1 MPNLLKISNFLKI
14 PACKVVSNKNLH
26 RVAKFLERTILLGLL
41 AGAIAFQV
49 EAWEMFLSRDS
60 SFKIKEENIQEGPTL
75 TFCPRK
81 GVEIVDVI
89 IGILEPMTYEI
100 CKHTEQVNLTD
111 GLNKITWF
119 NKSVNVTKF
128 KIQTQWANCVMLETD
143 FDDITNVIRKWIE
156 IDLKLSPHSN
166 ATEHNHENDSQTDN
180 VEQQQNLTEIPKT
193 WEGIDVYVTSKVVF
207 SFDFNHQNSVK
218 SNSSFLGKC

>member
-1 MPNLLKISNFLKI
+1 MPNLLKITNLLKI
-14 PACKVVSNKNLH
+14 PACKMVSNKNLQK
-26 RVAKFLERTILLGLL
+26 VAKYLERIILLGLL

-49 EAWEMFLSRDS
+49 EAWDMYLSRDS

-81 GVEIVDVI
+81 GVEIDDVSI
-89 IGILEPMTYEI
+89 AILEPLTYEKI
-100 CKHTEQVNLTD
+100 KYTEKVNLGE

-119 NKSVNVTKF
+119 NKSVNVTIT

-156 IDLKLSPHSN
+156 IDLKLNPFSN
-166 ATEHNHENDSQTDN
+166 ATEYNYENDSQTNN
-180 VEQQQNLTEIPKT
+180 VEQQNLTEIPKT

-207 SFDFNHQNSVK
+207 SFDFNHNNSVN
-218 SNSSFLGKC
+218 SN

>member
-1 MPNLLKISNFLKI
+1 MPNLLKITNLLKI
-14 PACKVVSNKNLH
+14 PACKMVSNKNLQK
-26 RVAKFLERTILLGLL
+26 VAKYLERIILLGLL

-49 EAWEMFLSRDS
+49 EAWDMYLSRDS

-81 GVEIVDVI
+81 GVEIDDVSI
-89 IGILEPMTYEI
+89 AILEPLTYEKI
-100 CKHTEQVNLTD
+100 KYTEKVNLGE
-111 GLNKITWF
+111 GLNEITWF
-119 NKSVNVTKF
+119 NKSVNVTIT

-156 IDLKLSPHSN
+156 IDLKLNPFSN
-166 ATEHNHENDSQTDN
+166 ATEYNYENDSQTNN
-180 VEQQQNLTEIPKT
+180 VEQQNLTEIPKT

-207 SFDFNHQNSVK
+207 SFDFNHNNSVN
-218 SNSSFLGKC
+218 SN

>member
-1 MPNLLKISNFLKI
+1 M
-14 PACKVVSNKNLH
+14 VSNKNLH

-49 EAWEMFLSRDS
+49 EAWDMYLSRDS

-81 GVEIVDVI
+81 GVEIDDVI

-111 GLNKITWF
+111 GLNEITWF

-143 FDDITNVIRKWIE
+143 FDDITSVIRKWIR
-156 IDLKLSPHSN
+156 IDLKLSPNPNS
-166 ATEHNHENDSQTDN
+166 
-180 VEQQQNLTEIPKT
+180 VEQQNVTEIPKT

-207 SFDFNHQNSVK
+207 SFDFNHNNSVIIQIHL
-218 SNSSFLGKC
+218 F

>member
-26 RVAKFLERTILLGLL
+26 KVAKFLERTILLGLL

-49 EAWEMFLSRDS
+49 EAWDMYLSRDS

-81 GVEIVDVI
+81 GVEIDDVSI
-89 IGILEPMTYEI
+89 AILEPLTYEKI
-100 CKHTEQVNLTD
+100 KYTEKVNLGE
-111 GLNKITWF
+111 GLNEITWF
-119 NKSVNVTKF
+119 NKSVNVTIT

-156 IDLKLSPHSN
+156 IDLKLNPFSN
-166 ATEHNHENDSQTDN
+166 ATEYNYENDSQTNN
-180 VEQQQNLTEIPKT
+180 VEQQNLT
-193 WEGIDVYVTSKVVF
+193 
-207 SFDFNHQNSVK
+207 
-218 SNSSFLGKC
+218 

>member
-1 MPNLLKISNFLKI
+1 M
-14 PACKVVSNKNLH
+14 VSNKNLQK
-26 RVAKFLERTILLGLL
+26 VAKYLERIILLGLL

-49 EAWEMFLSRDS
+49 EAWDMYLSRDS

-81 GVEIVDVI
+81 GVEIDDVSI
-89 IGILEPMTYEI
+89 AILEPLTYEKI
-100 CKHTEQVNLTD
+100 KYTEKVNLGE
-111 GLNKITWF
+111 GLNEITWF
-119 NKSVNVTKF
+119 NKSVNVTIT

-156 IDLKLSPHSN
+156 IDLKLIPFSN
-166 ATEHNHENDSQTDN
+166 ATEYNYENDSQTNN
-180 VEQQQNLTEIPKT
+180 VEQQNLTEIPKT

-207 SFDFNHQNSVK
+207 SFDFNHNNSVN
-218 SNSSFLGKC
+218 SN

>member
-1 MPNLLKISNFLKI
+1 M
-14 PACKVVSNKNLH
+14 VSNKNLQK
-26 RVAKFLERTILLGLL
+26 VAKYLERIILLGLL

-49 EAWEMFLSRDS
+49 EAWDMYLSRDS

-81 GVEIVDVI
+81 GVEIDDVSI
-89 IGILEPMTYEI
+89 AILEPLTYEKI
-100 CKHTEQVNLTD
+100 KYTEKVNLGE
-111 GLNKITWF
+111 GLNEITWF
-119 NKSVNVTKF
+119 NKSVNVTIT

-156 IDLKLSPHSN
+156 IDLKLNPFSN
-166 ATEHNHENDSQTDN
+166 ATEYNYENDSQTNN
-180 VEQQQNLTEIPKT
+180 VEQQNLTEIPKT

-207 SFDFNHQNSVK
+207 SFDFNHNNSV
-218 SNSSFLGKC
+218 N

>member
-1 MPNLLKISNFLKI
+1 MPNLLKISNLLKI
-14 PACKVVSNKNLH
+14 PACKMVSNKNLQK
-26 RVAKFLERTILLGLL
+26 VAKYLERIILLGLL

-49 EAWEMFLSRDS
+49 EAWDMYLSRDS

-81 GVEIVDVI
+81 GVEIDDVSI
-89 IGILEPMTYEI
+89 AILEPLTYEKI
-100 CKHTEQVNLTD
+100 KYTEKVNLGE
-111 GLNKITWF
+111 GLNEITWF
-119 NKSVNVTKF
+119 NKSVNVTIT

-156 IDLKLSPHSN
+156 IDLKLNPFSN
-166 ATEHNHENDSQTDN
+166 ATEYNYENDSQTNN
-180 VEQQQNLTEIPKT
+180 VEQQNLTEIPKT

-207 SFDFNHQNSVK
+207 SFDFNHNNSVN
-218 SNSSFLGKC
+218 SN